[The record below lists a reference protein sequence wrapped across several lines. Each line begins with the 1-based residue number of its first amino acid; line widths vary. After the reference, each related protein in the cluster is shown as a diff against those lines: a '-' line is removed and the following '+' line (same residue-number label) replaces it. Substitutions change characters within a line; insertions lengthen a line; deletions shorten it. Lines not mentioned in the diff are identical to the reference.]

1 MFGNEFSLNNLK
13 TMEVIDVSIGGKV
26 GYISDF
32 RVDIQH
38 KRVISIILSCIKGSW
53 FFKNNYLEVPW
64 DKIIKIGIDVILID
78 GTNLDLLQPR
88 N

>member
-1 MFGNEFSLNNLK
+1 MFGKEFSLNNLK

-32 RVDIQH
+32 RVDIDHQ
-38 KRVISIILSCIKGSW
+38 RILSIILACGRGAW
-53 FFKNNYLEVPW
+53 LFRNNYLEVPW
-64 DKIIKIGIDVILID
+64 EKVIKIGIDVILID